1 MENNESINLST
12 IVALKGNQH
21 IIARSLIDKVNS
33 GEETAI
39 SMAAKAKFI
48 SDTFKE
54 VSESIK
60 PQVIEEVN
68 RYGKEQVT
76 ALGGYSVTVKEMGV
90 KYDYSNCQHPQYNRL
105 LIELSKLEKT
115 KKEFEEFLKSI
126 KGHVEIADEETGEMV
141 TIYPPAKQSTTT
153 PVFTFKK

>member
-1 MENNESINLST
+1 MGSNELINLST

-21 IIARSLIDKVNS
+21 IIAQSFIDKVNS

-39 SMAAKAKFI
+39 SVAAKAKFI
-48 SDTFKE
+48 TDTFKE
-54 VSESIK
+54 VTEAIK
-60 PQVIEEVN
+60 PTVIEEVAK
-68 RYGKEQVT
+68 YGKDGAT

-105 LIELSKLEKT
+105 TAKMELLEKE
-115 KKEFEEFLKSI
+115 KKQFEEFLKSI
-126 KGHVEIADEETGEMV
+126 KGHVEVADEEGGEMV
-141 TIYPPAKQSTTT
+141 KVYPPIKTSTTT

>member
-21 IIARSLIDKVNS
+21 IIAQSFIDKVNN

-48 SDTFKE
+48 TDTFKE
-54 VSESIK
+54 VSEAIK
-60 PQVIEEVN
+60 PTVIEEVGK
-68 RYGKEQVT
+68 YGKDGAT

-90 KYDYSNCQHPQYNRL
+90 KYDYSNCGHPQYNRL
-105 LIELSKLEKT
+105 VSEIIELEKT
-115 KKEFEEFLKSI
+115 KKQFEEFLKAV
-126 KGHVEIADEETGEMV
+126 KGHVEVVDEETGEMV
-141 TIYPPAKQSTTT
+141 TVYPPIKTSTTT
-153 PVFTFKK
+153 PVFTYKK